1 MWSSGSFNDDWQ
13 AAAPHIRAALQHCGD
28 PHTLDDVMRMVM
40 ARDAELYVGGLSAV
54 VTQELNLPT
63 GRQLHFWLAGGDL
76 NELIKIERDVE
87 HAAKARGIRRI
98 SIIGRRGWQRKLDGF
113 NEAGVVLTKDI

>member
-1 MWSSGSFNDDWQ
+1 MWSSGSFAEDWQ
-13 AAAPHIRAALQHCGD
+13 AAAPHLRAALRHCGD
-28 PHTLDDVMRMVM
+28 THKLDDVMRMVM
-40 ARDAELYVGGLSAV
+40 ERDADLYVGRASAV
-54 VTQELNLPT
+54 VTQELDLPT

-76 NELIKIERDVE
+76 DELIEIERDVE
-87 HAAKARGIRRI
+87 HAAKKHGIRRI

>member
-1 MWSSGSFNDDWQ
+1 V
-13 AAAPHIRAALQHCGD
+13 AAPHIREALRHCGD
-28 PHTLDDVMRMVM
+28 THTLDDVMRMVM
-40 ARDAELYVGGLSAV
+40 ARDADLYVGDASAV
-54 VTQELNLPT
+54 VTQDLDLPT

-76 NELIKIERDVE
+76 DEVIKIVRDVE

-113 NEAGVVLTKDI
+113 TEASVVLTKDI